1 MYTVSDYRQT
11 GMPTLATV
19 KTAEDGYDLLWIAG
33 KSGPLFIRKGDT
45 AERMGFRE
53 SACVLPSEHRDAPN
67 AESVLRFNEMMASVR
82 ASHPNGSLR
91 EQALRAQA
99 RASGC
104 DKEHEDAAV
113 AGWLASVLP
122 GSPGYAHRNTVPAQE
137 TT

>member
-19 KTAEDGYDLLWIAG
+19 KTAEAGYD
-33 KSGPLFIRKGDT
+33 F

-53 SACVLPSEHRDAPN
+53 SACVLPSKHYDAPA
-67 AESVLRFNEMMASVR
+67 AESVIRFNEMMAGVR
-82 ASHPNGSLR
+82 ASHPNESLR
-91 EQALRAQA
+91 EQAVRARA

-104 DKEHEDAAV
+104 NKEHEDAAV
-113 AGWLASVLP
+113 AGALASMIP
-122 GSPGYAHRNTVPAQE
+122 GSPDYAHRNTVSAQE

>member
-1 MYTVSDYRQT
+1 MYTASDYRQS
-11 GMPTLATV
+11 GMPTPATV
-19 KTAEDGYDLLWIAG
+19 KTAEDGYD
-33 KSGPLFIRKGDT
+33 F

-122 GSPGYAHRNTVPAQE
+122 GSPDYAHRNTVPAQE